1 MRTAGLIR
9 PRRAVGLAATVV
21 AVCLLSSC
29 SGTDSSGSSDGS
41 APSSSS
47 GSSEGAQ
54 AAAAKVAAATK
65 LPIFS
70 GGPDIDMGALKGKKV
85 TILLSTSGVP
95 FVANIGKAV
104 KEASGV
110 VGWSATI
117 VDGKGNVTEWSRV
130 VNQAVSQ
137 GVDAIITVGASP
149 AQMKPAVARAKA
161 AGIPVVDAL
170 TADQT
175 KDPLVPGTFAH
186 VSISFYDSGALQADY
201 VIANGGPKAH
211 VLIFGDNEF
220 PGEVTRVQGMKHE
233 FETLCPGCSVTVQD
247 TQVANLSTNLSS
259 TTQTLLRRDPKIEW
273 VLPTYDAQGLY
284 IVPGIKSAGLAKK
297 VKVVGA
303 DAVASNLALVA
314 KNDVQVADVGEPAA
328 WSGWAAVDMMGR
340 ALSKAEPV
348 DPKIPLRMFTA
359 KNLKGVDTNDEAAL
373 FGDDFR
379 VGYKKI
385 WGLAE

>member
-1 MRTAGLIR
+1 
-9 PRRAVGLAATVV
+9 
-21 AVCLLSSC
+21 
-29 SGTDSSGSSDGS
+29 
-41 APSSSS
+41 
-47 GSSEGAQ
+47 
-54 AAAAKVAAATK
+54 
-65 LPIFS
+65 
-70 GGPDIDMGALKGKKV
+70 MGALKGKKV